1 MEIPILQDIVI
12 ILGLSIVI
20 ILVFQKLKLPAIL
33 GFLLAGI
40 IAGPHAFNL
49 ISSQHDVELLS
60 EIGIIFLLFV
70 IGIELSL
77 KGLASIKKIIFLGG
91 GLQVG
96 GTILATAGIST
107 ALGLPLNTSIF
118 LGFLFSLSSTAIVLK
133 LLQEKG
139 EISTPHGKIGLG
151 ILIFQDIVV
160 VPMML
165 FTPLLAGETPN
176 ILTTVGIMVL
186 KILLVL
192 VIVYILA
199 RYVAPKIFGW
209 VVKTK
214 NQELFILTV
223 VVFCFGVAWL
233 TSTVGLSLALGAFFA
248 GLIISESDYSHQATA
263 NVLPFREIFIS
274 FFFISVG
281 TLLNLD
287 FFAENILIIIG
298 LVLAVVLLK
307 MLVIGVTVLILK
319 FPARTMFLAIFSLFQ
334 VGEFSLLLSGV
345 GKESGIIPENIYQY
359 FLAISIITMG
369 ITPFLIESA
378 PRITYALLKAPIP
391 PAVRKRLENIKR
403 STKADEEFSEENL
416 KDHLVLIGYGINGSN
431 ISKAAQKA
439 EIPYVIIDANPE
451 AFDKAKELKEPVIF
465 GDAINTTI
473 LKHAHV
479 QEARV
484 IVIAISDAGAT
495 RKMLTSIRQL
505 TKTATIIVR
514 TKYVKEMEEVL
525 KLGADEVIPEEFE
538 TSIEIFTRVL
548 KKYLVPFDEIQEFIN
563 QIRSSDY
570 EMLTS
575 MKKRPHSPALQHL
588 NIPNREIVTLK
599 VNRDNRQ
606 IVGKSIEDSG
616 IGKNFQVTLL
626 AIQRDRRYL
635 TEISPK
641 TIIEQGDLLYLFG
654 HPTNINHLNDQLS
667 FK

>member
-1 MEIPILQDIVI
+1 MEVPILQDIVI

-20 ILVFQKLKLPAIL
+20 ILVFQRLKLPAIL
-33 GFLLAGI
+33 GFLIAGI

-49 ISSQHDVELLS
+49 ISSQHEVELLS

-96 GTILATAGIST
+96 GTILITTLISQFI
-107 ALGLPLNTSIF
+107 GLPLNTSIF

-139 EISTPHGKIGLG
+139 EISSPHGKIGLG

-176 ILTTVGIMVL
+176 ILSTILIMAA
-186 KILLVL
+186 KILVVLILVYL
-192 VIVYILA
+192 LA
-199 RYVAPKIFGW
+199 RYIAPKIFGW

-281 TLLNLD
+281 TLLNLE
-287 FFAENILIIIG
+287 FFFSNIGYILLLTTG
-298 LVLAVVLLK
+298 VVLLK
-307 MLVIGVTVLILK
+307 MLVVGLTAVVLRYQ
-319 FPARTMFLAIFSLFQ
+319 PRTIFLALFSLFQ

-369 ITPFLIESA
+369 ITPFLISYA
-378 PRITYALLKAPIP
+378 PKITYSLLKAPVP
-391 PAVRKRLENIKR
+391 GPVRRRLENIRK
-403 STKADEEFSEENL
+403 SAKAEQEFDEEKL
-416 KDHLVLIGYGINGSN
+416 HDHLVVIGYGINGQN
-431 ISKAAQKA
+431 ISKAAKQA
-439 EIPYVIIDANPE
+439 EIPYVIIDTNPE
-451 AFDKAKELKEPVIF
+451 TFQKAKDQKEPVIF
-465 GDAINTTI
+465 GDAMNAVI

-484 IVIAISDAGAT
+484 IVIAISDPEAT
-495 RKMLTSIRQL
+495 RKILTSIRQF
-505 TKTATIIVR
+505 TQTATVIVR
-514 TKYVKEMEEVL
+514 TKYVKDIEDVL
-525 KLGADEVIPEEFE
+525 RLGADEVVPEEFE

-548 KKYLVPFDEIQEFIN
+548 KKYLIPFDEIQNFTN

-570 EMLTS
+570 AMLTS
-575 MKKRPHSPALQHL
+575 MKKNPHAPALQHL
-588 NIPNREIVTLK
+588 NIPNKEIVTIK
-599 VNRDNRQ
+599 VQRANKK
-606 IVGKSIEDSG
+606 IVGKTIEESG
-616 IGKNFQVTLL
+616 IGKNYRVTLL
-626 AIQRDRRYL
+626 AIQRDRQYL
-635 TEISPK
+635 TEISPE
-641 TIIEQGDLLYLFG
+641 TVIEQGDLLYIFG
-654 HPTNINHLNDQLS
+654 HPQYINYLNKLLS
-667 FK
+667 F

>member
-1 MEIPILQDIVI
+1 MEIPMLQDIVI
-12 ILGLSIVI
+12 ILGLSILI

-40 IAGPHAFNL
+40 IAGPYAFNL
-49 ISSQHDVELLS
+49 ISSQHEVELLS

-77 KGLASIKKIIFLGG
+77 KGLASIKRIIFLGG

-96 GTILATAGIST
+96 GTILISAGISY
-107 ALGLPLNTSIF
+107 LIGLPVNTSIF
-118 LGFLFSLSSTAIVLK
+118 IGFLFSLSSTAIVLK
-133 LLQEKG
+133 LLQERG
-139 EISTPHGKIGLG
+139 EITSPHGRIGLG

-165 FTPLLAGETPN
+165 FTPILAGETPN
-176 ILTTVGIMVL
+176 ILSTIAIMAL
-186 KILLVL
+186 KILVVL
-192 VIVYILA
+192 ILVYILA
-199 RYVAPKIFGW
+199 RYVAPKIFGL
-209 VVKTK
+209 VVQTK

-281 TLLNLD
+281 SLLNLD
-287 FFAENILIIIG
+287 FFLSNIVNIIL
-298 LVLAVVLLK
+298 LVVGVILLK
-307 MLVIGVTVLILK
+307 MTVVGLTVLLLK
-319 FPARTMFLAIFSLFQ
+319 YPPRTIFLALFSLFQ

-345 GKESGIIPENIYQY
+345 GKESEIIPENVYQY

-369 ITPFLIESA
+369 ITPFLISYA
-378 PRITYALLKAPIP
+378 PKITYSLLKAPVP
-391 PAVRKRLENIKR
+391 SAVRKRLENIKT
-403 STKADEEFSEENL
+403 SSKVEEDFSEENL
-416 KDHLVLIGYGINGSN
+416 HDHLVIIGYGINGEN
-431 ISKAAQKA
+431 ISKAARRA
-439 EIPYVIIDANPE
+439 EIPYVILDTNPDT
-451 AFDKAKELKEPVIF
+451 FKKAQAKKEPIIF
-465 GDAINTTI
+465 GDATNLTI

-484 IVIAISDAGAT
+484 IVIAISDPGAT
-495 RKMLTSIRQL
+495 KKILTSIRQF
-505 TKTATIIVR
+505 TQTATVIVR
-514 TKYVKEMEEVL
+514 TRYVREIEEVI

-575 MKKRPHSPALQHL
+575 IKKKPHSPALQHL

-599 VNRDNRQ
+599 VQRDNKK
-606 IVGKSIEDSG
+606 IVGKSIEESG
-616 IGKNFQVTLL
+616 IGKNYHVTVLT
-626 AIQRDRRYL
+626 IQRDRRYL
-635 TEISPK
+635 TEISPQ
-641 TIIEQGDLLYLFG
+641 TEIQQGDLLYLFG
-654 HPTNINHLNDQLS
+654 HPNNINHLNKLLS
-667 FK
+667 F

>member
-176 ILTTVGIMVL
+176 ILTTVGIMIL

-199 RYVAPKIFGW
+199 QYVAPKIFGW

-525 KLGADEVIPEEFE
+525 RLGADEVIPEEFE

-654 HPTNINHLNDQLS
+654 HPSNINHLNDQLS

>member
-20 ILVFQKLKLPAIL
+20 ILIFQRLKLPAIL

-40 IAGPHAFNL
+40 IAGPYAFNL
-49 ISSQHDVELLS
+49 ISSQHEVELLS

-77 KGLASIKKIIFLGG
+77 KGLASIKRIIFLGG

-96 GTILATAGIST
+96 GTILITAGIASLT
-107 ALGLPLNTSIF
+107 GLELNTSIF

-139 EISTPHGKIGLG
+139 EIASPHGRISLG

-176 ILTTVGIMVL
+176 ILSTVAIMAL
-186 KILLVL
+186 KILAVL
-192 VIVYILA
+192 IIVYILA
-199 RYVAPKIFGW
+199 RYVVPKVFGW

-281 TLLNLD
+281 TLLNLE
-287 FFAENILIIIG
+287 FFFNNILLII
-298 LVLAVVLLK
+298 L
-307 MLVIGVTVLILK
+307 LVIGVILLKMTVVGVTGFLLK
-319 FPARTMFLAIFSLFQ
+319 YPARTVFLTVFSLFQ

-345 GKESGIIPENIYQY
+345 GKDNGIIPENIYQY

-369 ITPFLIESA
+369 ITPFLISYA
-378 PRITYALLKAPIP
+378 PRITYSLLKAPIP

-403 STKADEEFSEENL
+403 STQADSEFSEENL
-416 KDHLVLIGYGINGSN
+416 HDHLVIIGFGINGEN
-431 ISKAAQKA
+431 ISKAARHA
-439 EIPYVIIDANPE
+439 EIPYVIIDTNPE
-451 AFDKAKELKEPVIF
+451 TFQKAKNKQEPVIF
-465 GDAINTTI
+465 GDATQSLI
-473 LKHAHV
+473 LKHAHI

-484 IVIAISDAGAT
+484 IVIAISDPSAT
-495 RKMLTSIRQL
+495 RKILTTIRQF
-505 TKTATIIVR
+505 TQTATVIVR
-514 TKYVKEMEEVL
+514 TRYVREIEEVI

-548 KKYLVPFDEIQEFIN
+548 KKYLVPFDEIQGFIN

-575 MKKRPHSPALQHL
+575 MKKTAHSPALQHL
-588 NIPNREIVTLK
+588 NIPNKEIVTVK
-599 VNRDNRQ
+599 VQRDNKN
-606 IVGKSIEDSG
+606 IVGKSIEESG
-616 IGKNFQVTLL
+616 IGKNYRLTLL
-626 AIQRDRRYL
+626 AIQRDNRYL
-635 TEISPK
+635 TEISPQ
-641 TIIEQGDLLYLFG
+641 TIVQQGDLLYLFG
-654 HPTNINHLNDQLS
+654 HPNNINHFNKMLS
-667 FK
+667 F

>member
-176 ILTTVGIMVL
+176 ILTTVGIMIL

-199 RYVAPKIFGW
+199 KYVAPKIFGW

-378 PRITYALLKAPIP
+378 PRVTYALLKAPIP

-403 STKADEEFSEENL
+403 STKADEEFSQENL

-525 KLGADEVIPEEFE
+525 RLGADEVIPEEFE

-616 IGKNFQVTLL
+616 IGKNYQVTLL

-654 HPTNINHLNDQLS
+654 HPSNINHLNDQLS